1 MSRTPAPTPPR
12 VLSVGTLLALVLP
25 STAWGV
31 LLMTDAPPW
40 LHHGAAIVG
49 FVVLAGLLVRERI
62 LGVRRERAAAD
73 AERQLAAERATLVQ
87 LVSNEFRTPLTMIR
101 GGVETLV
108 GRMPVDSTL
117 QPVAEAV
124 QRASE
129 RLEGMLE
136 LVLAATDQFEIEE
149 HERIGTPL
157 ETVIAGVLAE
167 LPSGARSR
175 VRTSVT
181 AVAGVETHVARRGI
195 VALLLRT
202 VLDNALKFS
211 PPGTPVDV
219 RGHVGT
225 DEVVLEVVDRGPGL
239 APDFATRAFEMF
251 TQQDASESRPAT
263 GLGMG
268 LFTARR
274 LTTRLGG
281 RIALTDGPEGVG
293 CVAEIRL
300 PRVFTTDGPDAAA
313 PEPADEPG
321 LAHR

>member
-1 MSRTPAPTPPR
+1 MSRTHAPTRPR
-12 VLSVGTLLALVLP
+12 ILSAGTLLALVLP
-25 STAWGV
+25 AGTWV
-31 LLMTDAPPW
+31 LLLLFDAPTR
-40 LHHGAAIVG
+40 LHHLAAVAG
-49 FVVLAGLLVRERI
+49 FVVLGGLLVRERVV
-62 LGVRRERAAAD
+62 GARRERAAAD
-73 AERQLAAERATLVQ
+73 AERQLAAERATIVQ
-87 LVSNEFRTPLTMIR
+87 LVSSEFRTPLTMIR

-108 GRMPVDSTL
+108 GRTQVEPAL
-117 QPVAEAV
+117 EPVAEAV
-124 QRASE
+124 QRATE
-129 RLEGMLE
+129 RLEGMLG

-149 HERIGTPL
+149 HERIGTRL
-157 ETVIAGVLAE
+157 EAVIADVVDE
-167 LPSGARSR
+167 LPPGDRSR

-195 VALLLRT
+195 VALLLQT

-211 PPGTPVDV
+211 PSGSPVDV

-239 APDFATRAFEMF
+239 APGFATRAFEMF
-251 TQQDASESRPAT
+251 TQQDSSESRPAR

-281 RIALTDGPEGVG
+281 RIALTDGPDGIG
-293 CVAEIRL
+293 CVAEVRL

-313 PEPADEPG
+313 PAPADEPG
-321 LAHR
+321 LARR

>member
-1 MSRTPAPTPPR
+1 MSRTHAPTRLR
-12 VLSVGTLLALVLP
+12 VLSAGTLLALVLP
-25 STAWGV
+25 SATWGLLLLVETPAW
-31 LLMTDAPPW
+31 T
-40 LHHGAAIVG
+40 HHLAAVVG
-49 FVVLAGLLVRERI
+49 FVVLGGLVVRERI
-62 LGVRRERAAAD
+62 VGARRERAAAD
-73 AERQLAAERATLVQ
+73 AERQLAAERATIVQ

-101 GGVETLV
+101 GGVETLLA
-108 GRMPVDSTL
+108 RTEVDPAL
-117 QPVAEAV
+117 EPVAEAV
-124 QRASE
+124 QRATE
-129 RLEGMLE
+129 RLEGMLG

-149 HERIGTPL
+149 HERIGTHL
-157 ETVIAGVLAE
+157 ETVIADVVDQ
-167 LPSGARSR
+167 LPPAARPR
-175 VRTSVT
+175 VRTNVT

-195 VALLLRT
+195 VALLLQT

-211 PPGTPVDV
+211 PSGSPVDV

-251 TQQDASESRPAT
+251 TQQDTSESRPAT

-281 RIALTDGPEGVG
+281 RIALTDGPDGIG

-300 PRVFTTDGPDAAA
+300 PRVFTTNGPDAAA
-313 PEPADEPG
+313 PEAADEPG
-321 LAHR
+321 LARR

>member
-1 MSRTPAPTPPR
+1 MPRPHAPSRPQ
-12 VLSVGTLLALVLP
+12 VLSVGLVLALVVP
-25 STAWGV
+25 SVSWGLLLLVEAPAW
-31 LLMTDAPPW
+31 T
-40 LHHGAAIVG
+40 HHLAAIVG
-49 FVVLAGLLVRERI
+49 FLVLGGLLVRQRVVGTE
-62 LGVRRERAAAD
+62 RERAAAD

-87 LVSNEFRTPLTMIR
+87 LVSSEFRTPLTMIR

-108 GRMPVDSTL
+108 GRMDVDSSL

-124 QRASE
+124 QRATE
-129 RLEGMLE
+129 RLEGMLG
-136 LVLAATDQFEIEE
+136 LVLAVTDQFEIEE
-149 HERIGTPL
+149 HERIGTRL
-157 ETVIAGVLAE
+157 ETVIADVVDE
-167 LPSGARSR
+167 LSPRSRSR

-195 VALLLRT
+195 VALLLQT

-225 DEVVLEVVDRGPGL
+225 DELVLEVIDRGPGL
-239 APDFATRAFEMF
+239 APDFATRAFEMS
-251 TQQDASESRPAT
+251 TQQDASQARPAT

-281 RIALTDGPEGVG
+281 RISLTDGPDGIG

-300 PRVFTTDGPDAAA
+300 PRVFTTDGPDAGA
-313 PEPADEPG
+313 PEPADEAG
-321 LAHR
+321 LARR